1 MESKEIADIVA
12 SYCAERPEIV
22 ACYLFGSQATGKA
35 RPDSDVD
42 LGFLLKNE
50 VPRSHYAD
58 LSLEYFSQLS
68 KMLRR
73 DIHPLIMNSAG
84 ELVLEQIFRKG
95 MSLYGGDSFDC
106 AYFRMTQTAQIA
118 EFAPL
123 RKRMEDNFLER
134 MKEKYSG

>member
-1 MESKEIADIVA
+1 MQNKEIADIVA
-12 SYCAERPEIV
+12 AYCAERPEIV

-35 RPDSDVD
+35 RTDSDVD
-42 LGFLLKNE
+42 LGFLLKGDI
-50 VPRSHYAD
+50 PQSSYTD
-58 LSLEYFSQLS
+58 LSLEYFAQLS
-68 KMLRR
+68 RMLRH

-84 ELVLEQIFRKG
+84 EVVLEQIFRKG
-95 MSLYGGDSFDC
+95 MVVYGGDSFDC

-123 RKRMEDNFLER
+123 RQRMEDNFLER

>member
-1 MESKEIADIVA
+1 MQKKEIADIVA
-12 SYCAERPEIV
+12 AYCAERPEIV

-35 RPDSDVD
+35 RAESDVD
-42 LGFLLKNE
+42 LAFLLKSD
-50 VPRSHYAD
+50 VPRSHYVD
-58 LSLEYFSQLS
+58 LSLEYFAQLS
-68 KMLRR
+68 RMLRQ

-84 ELVLEQIFRKG
+84 EVVLEQIFRKG
-95 MSLYGGDSFDC
+95 MPVYGGEDFDS

-134 MKEKYSG
+134 MKEKYDG

>member
-12 SYCAERPEIV
+12 AYCAERPEIV
-22 ACYLFGSQATGKA
+22 ACYLFGSQASGKA
-35 RPDSDVD
+35 RSGSDVD
-42 LGFLLKNE
+42 LAFLLKSD
-50 VPRSHYAD
+50 VPRSGYTE
-58 LSLEYFSQLS
+58 LTLEYFAQLS
-68 KMLRR
+68 RMLRR
-73 DIHPLIMNSAG
+73 DIHPQVMNNAG

-95 MSLYGGDSFDC
+95 LVVYGAEDFDN

-134 MKEKYSG
+134 MKEKYRG

>member
-1 MESKEIADIVA
+1 
-12 SYCAERPEIV
+12 
-22 ACYLFGSQATGKA
+22 
-35 RPDSDVD
+35 
-42 LGFLLKNE
+42 
-50 VPRSHYAD
+50 
-58 LSLEYFSQLS
+58 
-68 KMLRR
+68 
-73 DIHPLIMNSAG
+73 MNSAG